1 MLIDFL
7 DSDFES
13 KVKNEDVSILQ
24 FSASWCGPCKV
35 LKPIMEKLSDEFK
48 DKANFYYAD
57 IDEKAINSA
66 SAAAV
71 RGVPTVVVY
80 KKGVEV
86 ARKVGGL
93 PEQQMRDFLKKF
105 DAPLDRSKYSSY
117 IHYID
122 SFFKKNMGPKD
133 FTIQDLQ
140 KRLDKQDT
148 KPSTPAN
155 MPTTGYTTVGGGGSS
170 GGY

>member
-1 MLIDFL
+1 MLIDFK
-7 DSDFES
+7 DDDFNS

-24 FSASWCGPCKV
+24 FSASWCSPCKV

-86 ARKVGGL
+86 ARKVGGVS
-93 PEQQMRDFLKKF
+93 ESHMRDFLK
-105 DAPLDRSKYSSY
+105 SN
-117 IHYID
+117 I
-122 SFFKKNMGPKD
+122 
-133 FTIQDLQ
+133 
-140 KRLDKQDT
+140 
-148 KPSTPAN
+148 
-155 MPTTGYTTVGGGGSS
+155 
-170 GGY
+170 

>member
-1 MLIDFL
+1 MLIDFK
-7 DSDFES
+7 DDDFNS

-57 IDEKAINSA
+57 IDENAINSA
-66 SAAAV
+66 SAAGV

-80 KKGVEV
+80 KKGEEV

-93 PEQQMRDFLKKF
+93 PEQQMRDFLKENFSEQFIRKLNSKF
-105 DAPLDRSKYSSY
+105 S
-117 IHYID
+117 
-122 SFFKKNMGPKD
+122 GE
-133 FTIQDLQ
+133 
-140 KRLDKQDT
+140 
-148 KPSTPAN
+148 
-155 MPTTGYTTVGGGGSS
+155 GGLRTFSINIL
-170 GGY
+170 

>member
-1 MLIDFL
+1 MLIDFN
-7 DSDFES
+7 DDDFNS
-13 KVKNEDVSILQ
+13 KVKKEDISILQ

-48 DKANFYYAD
+48 NKANFYYAD

-71 RGVPTVVVY
+71 RGVPTIVVY

-93 PEQQMRDFLKKF
+93 PEQQMRDFLKNLF
-105 DAPLDRSKYSSY
+105 VL
-117 IHYID
+117 
-122 SFFKKNMGPKD
+122 GC
-133 FTIQDLQ
+133 
-140 KRLDKQDT
+140 
-148 KPSTPAN
+148 
-155 MPTTGYTTVGGGGSS
+155 
-170 GGY
+170 

>member
-1 MLIDFL
+1 MLIDFK
-7 DSDFES
+7 DDDFNS

-80 KKGVEV
+80 KKGIE
-86 ARKVGGL
+86 ADRKVGGV
-93 PEQQMRDFLKKF
+93 PEGHMKEFLE
-105 DAPLDRSKYSSY
+105 
-117 IHYID
+117 
-122 SFFKKNMGPKD
+122 KN
-133 FTIQDLQ
+133 I
-140 KRLDKQDT
+140 
-148 KPSTPAN
+148 
-155 MPTTGYTTVGGGGSS
+155 
-170 GGY
+170 

>member
-1 MLIDFL
+1 MLIDFS

-24 FSASWCGPCKV
+24 FSAAWCGPCKV

-86 ARKVGGL
+86 DRKVGGV
-93 PEQQMRDFLKKF
+93 PESNMKEFLE
-105 DAPLDRSKYSSY
+105 
-117 IHYID
+117 
-122 SFFKKNMGPKD
+122 KN
-133 FTIQDLQ
+133 I
-140 KRLDKQDT
+140 
-148 KPSTPAN
+148 
-155 MPTTGYTTVGGGGSS
+155 
-170 GGY
+170 

>member
-1 MLIDFL
+1 MLINFKDDDFI
-7 DSDFES
+7 DKIKKEEIS
-13 KVKNEDVSILQ
+13 VIQ
-24 FSASWCGPCKV
+24 FSASWCAPCKV

-93 PEQQMRDFLKKF
+93 PEQQMRDFLTEN
-105 DAPLDRSKYSSY
+105 L
-117 IHYID
+117 
-122 SFFKKNMGPKD
+122 
-133 FTIQDLQ
+133 
-140 KRLDKQDT
+140 
-148 KPSTPAN
+148 
-155 MPTTGYTTVGGGGSS
+155 
-170 GGY
+170 

>member
-1 MLIDFL
+1 MLKDFI
-7 DSDFES
+7 DSDFDT
-13 KVKNEDVSILQ
+13 KIKNEEVSILQ

-66 SAAAV
+66 SSAAV

-86 ARKVGGL
+86 DRKVGGL
-93 PEQQMRDFLKKF
+93 PESQMKEFLE
-105 DAPLDRSKYSSY
+105 
-117 IHYID
+117 
-122 SFFKKNMGPKD
+122 KN
-133 FTIQDLQ
+133 F
-140 KRLDKQDT
+140 
-148 KPSTPAN
+148 
-155 MPTTGYTTVGGGGSS
+155 
-170 GGY
+170 